1 MPSHPLQISGGLHWR
16 NSIPKE
22 IDDNKTQKDV
32 AQVLSVLL
40 IIIMI

>member
-1 MPSHPLQISGGLHWR
+1 MPSQPLQISGGLHWR

-22 IDDNKTQKDV
+22 IDYNKTQKDV